1 MLYIN
6 VYIYVYS
13 QFPSQTRKK
22 RPWGKVKMY
31 IQKGGGGHKKKWT
44 KTFTE
49 IDLKEDQLLAHI
61 QKITSLAAKCRS

>member
-1 MLYIN
+1 MYTYMYTRNFHRKLEKKTMGEGEN
-6 VYIYVYS
+6 V
-13 QFPSQTRKK
+13 FLK
-22 RPWGKVKMY
+22 R
-31 IQKGGGGHKKKWT
+31 GGGHKKKWT